1 MICLWNTTLI
11 IFSCKDRVFLSFLL
25 YYAFLWILQQLK
37 MLLNY
42 LISMQIAYNIVC
54 SKDAILIV
62 WLIEGS
68 SKSHF
73 NLSTILVF
81 GIIRLLAKN
90 IFCIHTLETG
100 NDDRLTHTT
109 ALYPGGF
116 RKCCRENG
124 LNNIFIFG
132 LFYPSQWKELWQLFK
147 NLTPG
152 INNIMHKHENSVF

>member
-1 MICLWNTTLI
+1 
-11 IFSCKDRVFLSFLL
+11 
-25 YYAFLWILQQLK
+25 
-37 MLLNY
+37 
-42 LISMQIAYNIVC
+42 MQIAYNIVC

-100 NDDRLTHTT
+100 NDDRLTHRT
-109 ALYPGGF
+109 AFHPGGF

-124 LNNIFIFG
+124 LNNICIFG

-152 INNIMHKHENSVF
+152 INNIIHKETQEFCVLVSKNTENKLFRNNHVDLCKYCHNLRDNIRECTGIKY